1 MRTPEELKQG
11 YRDFRKGTYLEQ
23 AKLYEE
29 LGRGQDPDI
38 MIIAC
43 ADSRAEP
50 ADIFNAAPGQL
61 FVVRNVA
68 NLVPPYDP
76 GGGLHGVSAAL
87 EFAVTALKVKHILIM
102 GHGGCGGVQASLS
115 AANDKP
121 VGHFIAPWVSLLD
134 EARDG
139 VLAKQPADAQREL
152 EFAGIGTSLKNLM
165 TFPFVEERI
174 KSGDLQLHGAWFAIA
189 HGELH
194 WRDETSGEFSVVEP

>member
-1 MRTPEELKQG
+1 MRTPEELKNG
-11 YRDFRKGTYLEQ
+11 YRAFRRGVYKHQ
-23 AKLYEE
+23 ASLYEE

-68 NLVPPYDP
+68 NLVPPYDQ

-102 GHGGCGGVQASLS
+102 GHGGCGGVNASLS
-115 AANDKP
+115 AADDKP

-134 EARDG
+134 QARKD
-139 VLAKQPADAQREL
+139 VLSHDPEDPQRAL
-152 EFAGIGTSLKNLM
+152 EFAGIDTSLKNLM
-165 TFPFVEERI
+165 SFPFVEERV
-174 KSGDLQLHGAWFAIA
+174 KSGDLELHGAWFAIA
-189 HGELH
+189 EGELH
-194 WRDETSGEFSVVEP
+194 WRDSGTGEFSVVEA